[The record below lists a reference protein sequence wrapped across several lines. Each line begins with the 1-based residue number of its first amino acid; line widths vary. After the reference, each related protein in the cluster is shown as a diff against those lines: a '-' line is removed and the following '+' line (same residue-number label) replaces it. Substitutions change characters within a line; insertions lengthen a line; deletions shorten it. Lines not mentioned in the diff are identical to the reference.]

1 MRCLYCGKEIKENA
15 AEKMIAKMC
24 TLKDK
29 FMVACEESYLPE
41 VYIEQTNL
49 FHSSPQKNDIFC
61 IYIICFFAASG
72 NDMFIDTNNS
82 INYN

>member
-15 AEKMIAKMC
+15 AEKMIAKMF
-24 TLKDK
+24 TLKYK

-49 FHSSPQKNDIFC
+49 LHSSPQKMTFFVFLLYAFLLQAATICLLIRIF
-61 IYIICFFAASG
+61 S
-72 NDMFIDTNNS
+72 
-82 INYN
+82 

>member
-49 FHSSPQKNDIFC
+49 LHSSPQK
-61 IYIICFFAASG
+61 
-72 NDMFIDTNNS
+72 
-82 INYN
+82 

>member
-49 FHSSPQKNDIFC
+49 LHSSPQKMTYFVFLL
-61 IYIICFFAASG
+61 YAFLLQAATICLLIRTFS
-72 NDMFIDTNNS
+72 
-82 INYN
+82 